1 MKKRIAVFTNG
12 WSNEYVEYIIEGIR
26 RKAKEDCVDIFV
38 FATYAFFMDST
49 IHSKCQINL
58 FHLPDPDFFDGAI
71 LLTNTFNLPDELER
85 IMALWG
91 RKNVPM
97 ISLEV
102 KIPGIPFIGTD
113 NYSGMSNLVEHLVS
127 EHNIKKIVYI
137 GGIEGNQENIIRK
150 KAVEDVL
157 DKHNLKLVSSVSGD
171 FGFYTA
177 AGIAKDWIESGK
189 ELPEAF
195 VCAND
200 ITAIAFCNIFGDYG
214 VSVPNDVI
222 VTGFD
227 GISESKKSFPMLT
240 SVSRGWDTLGE
251 HAYDKLYYHILH
263 PDEEIDF
270 IYDSV
275 FELGESCRCSIGPE
289 ATEIRQKLLRK
300 VYLDSVKSIS
310 LDLYF
315 QGLHISMSSLSKKED
330 FYGTVKEIMEHDA
343 YPAKDFVLCTE
354 PSFFELDD
362 IHYPDRIRGYSK
374 TMDVLLEMKNG
385 KAYPSYQ
392 FDTAELY
399 PGYSHSEGESNTY
412 LFIPL
417 NHLDYIIGYV
427 GIKNDLSML
436 YDQSLRSWNINM
448 NTSFMQARQYIFSQQ
463 ANEMLRNIYLTDFLT
478 GMYNRAGCGE
488 VLYRFVEKEKRIGN
502 NVILLFADINKMK
515 IINDVYGHLNGD
527 LAIKATADGLRHYLG
542 EDNWLFGR
550 YGGDEFVV
558 VGKYENCCDM
568 EEFRQKLNASL
579 DEFFVSL
586 QVIFPL
592 SVSVGYYIISSD
604 DKGTIDDYIKKAD
617 ESMYEQKMIAH
628 KLFDEKQSALNMSS
642 DIH

>member
-26 RKAKEDCVDIFV
+26 RKAKIDSVDVFV
-38 FATYAFFMDST
+38 FATYAFFMDPT
-49 IHSKCQINL
+49 IQSKCQINL
-58 FHLPDPDFFDGAI
+58 FHLPDPNSFDGAI

-102 KIPGIPFIGTD
+102 KVPGLPYIGTD
-113 NYSGMSNLVEHLVS
+113 NYSGMSDLVEHLVS
-127 EHNIKKIVYI
+127 EHNVKKIVYI
-137 GGIEGNQENIIRK
+137 SGIEGNQENAIRK
-150 KAVEDVL
+150 QAVEDVL
-157 DKHNLKLVSSVSGD
+157 AKHNLKLVSYVNGD

-177 AGIAKDWIESGK
+177 AKIAKDWIESGK

-200 ITAIAFCNIFGDYG
+200 IMAIALCNVFGDYG
-214 VSVPNDVI
+214 VSVPSDVI

-227 GISESKKSFPMLT
+227 GINDCKKTFPMLA

-251 HAYDKLYYHILH
+251 HAYDKLFYHILN
-263 PDEEIDF
+263 PDEEINTV
-270 IYDSV
+270 YDSA
-275 FELGESCRCSIGPE
+275 FEPGESCRCSISTE
-289 ATEIRQKLLRK
+289 AVEKRKKLLRK
-300 VYLDSVKSIS
+300 VYLDSVKSLS

-330 FYGTVKEIMEHDA
+330 FYDTVKDIMEHDS
-343 YPAKDFVLCTE
+343 YPAKDFALCIE

-362 IHYPDRIRGYSK
+362 IHYPDRIRGYSE
-374 TMDVLLEMKNG
+374 TMDVLFEMKNG

-392 FDTAELY
+392 FNTSELY

-412 LFIPL
+412 LFISL
-417 NHLDYIIGYV
+417 NYLDYIIGYV
-427 GIKNDLSML
+427 GIKNDLTML

-463 ANEMLRNIYLTDFLT
+463 ANEMLRKIYLTDFLT
-478 GMYNRAGCGE
+478 GMYNRAGCE
-488 VLYRFVEKEKRIGN
+488 ELLYCFVEKEKRAGN
-502 NVILLFADINKMK
+502 NVILLFTDINKMK

-527 LAIKATADGLRHYLG
+527 LAIKATADALRNNLD
-542 EDNWLFGR
+542 EDKWLFGR
-550 YGGDEFVV
+550 YGGDEFIA
-558 VGKYENCCDM
+558 VGKYENIGDM
-568 EEFRQKLNASL
+568 EKFRQKLNASI
-579 DEFFVSL
+579 DEFFASL
-586 QVIFPL
+586 QVRFPL
-592 SVSVGYYIISSD
+592 SVSIGYYIITSD
-604 DKGTIDDYIKKAD
+604 DMGKIDDYIKKAD
-617 ESMYEQKMIAH
+617 ESMYEQKIIAH
-628 KLFDEKQSALNMSS
+628 KQFDEKYNGLNS
-642 DIH
+642 DKR